1 MSCHVD
7 VEGAAAD
14 DVFVAQDEGTFFA
27 ATCVGEGLALQG
39 LAVEEGAAD
48 VKSFVAE
55 AVGADGKGLAT
66 ADMEGGFLHQW

>member
-14 DVFVAQDEGTFFA
+14 DVFVVQYEGTFFA

-39 LAVEEGAAD
+39 LPIEEGTAD
-48 VKSFVAE
+48 VESVVAE
-55 AVGADGKGLAT
+55 AMGADGEGLAIT
-66 ADMEGGFLHQW
+66 YVKGSFLDER